1 MECCLLAVQ
10 HPQSGVGGRGPRW
23 LYSPGGDGKPL
34 PWSDS
39 QPLSHRGR
47 EEVGNHSPRTVSVCK
62 WPDRIVFPSSR
73 AVFSLV
79 QWGFGN
85 FGFWARFVL
94 LLLTRVPSLMLVCGS
109 CWPARQCGHRI
120 PNDGAGGQ
128 ARSLRVCHHECS
140 RWIRWWRMAPPSFLY
155 LGTPVRTTF
164 GSICCR
170 MRLSTS
176 QRRML
181 KSFLAIK
188 LYFTVPTTQSLWL
201 GVLW

>member
-140 RWIRWWRMAPPSFLY
+140 RWKRGVSDGGEWRPHLSCTWGPPC
-155 LGTPVRTTF
+155 VQ
-164 GSICCR
+164 
-170 MRLSTS
+170 LSVQFVAGCDS
-176 QRRML
+176 QHH
-181 KSFLAIK
+181 K
-188 LYFTVPTTQSLWL
+188 
-201 GVLW
+201 GGC